1 MDPLTLFPPYGI
13 DQTIH
18 VAVLIGV
25 LLLLGLTEWFGWVF
39 SGLVVPGYLAS
50 LFVLEPASGCAVL
63 IEAMLTFLVARVLS
77 NVASRSGA
85 WNAFFGRERFMLIV
99 FVSIVVRQ
107 ACSLWLFPDSL
118 RLIDELAG
126 TSYRYELTL
135 SSVGLVLVPL
145 TANMFW
151 KLDLRRGF
159 FQIAVPTGIT
169 FAVLAYVLLP
179 YTNLS
184 FSRLELTYE
193 NVALDFL
200 SSPKAYILLLTGAY
214 LGSRY
219 NLLYGWDYAGVL
231 VPALLALGWL
241 SPHRLATTLAETLLL
256 VLVVRIITRAPGLRT
271 MNLEGPRKVA
281 LVFTVSFFIKWTIGW
296 FAGPT
301 VFGLPVSDLFGL
313 GYLLSSLLA
322 VKILQKDTTP
332 RIIVPTF
339 IVSLATIIVGSVLG
353 FSLGK
358 VAPAPPPRAMIAPV
372 VAPSAPT
379 TMLTKTAMGVLA
391 LGHVRARLDHGSTM
405 ALARTT
411 SELAHY
417 RALWTA
423 IDHWLATGQ
432 RGDVDKRAAL
442 LGLVIVPTERV
453 GDREAFAILEREEKL
468 SAQIGWD
475 TAVLVPRAPGP
486 VIAVPSPAREVPSA
500 ETAAVLC
507 ARVACRAVIASGI
520 DLDEHAAHD
529 VARRALRGPAFEVRV
544 DASRALGKTLF
555 HVATE
560 APDVNVSALWPQ
572 GLELSWQGAGASALR
587 ANPRDLWHIIETPA
601 IATTNNVSLEAW
613 YARRFAP
620 TTGALGEEPVAQ
632 IGIAAPSHGELRF
645 LEVVVTP
652 AVLAGDRD
660 RAQAMAKLVGYEVS
674 VLADGAGAGKAVWV
688 LAEPAP
694 RTLGWGFVAGR
705 VDDTTPITIEAP
717 RPRRETGTGRLA
729 IELFRHTDAATLIVA
744 DPDVPLDRTD
754 ADVASPWNTAT
765 AFQAFHQAVHDARR
779 SRPDASIVTA
789 RPSGGAAILQV
800 RGFGVAQAVSEP
812 LVLMFSRGTQAPTKL
827 PPQLIAALVDDKS
840 GPLGA
845 LGALRLDDGARELV
859 DLAGTGNPQ
868 LQYCAR
874 FERTMC
880 ALLWFSEAARETYR
894 EADRERE
901 LAKLARMQLAPV
913 TKPPAAALLD
923 GIVLGDAPE
932 ALRSRFADVAAIAE
946 AYAAERNVHL
956 LRRLPANAVRAGY
969 SDELGRPFLLLELT
983 DGIHLMR
990 AIVPIPGGDERVVLV
1005 DPAQLGP
1012 MLARRPKLVTVT
1024 GRRAP

>member
-1 MDPLTLFPPYGI
+1 MELFPPYGV

-39 SGLVVPGYLAS
+39 SGLVVPGYLAA

-63 IEAMLTFLVARVLS
+63 IEAVLTFLVARLLS

-107 ACSLWLFPDSL
+107 ACSLWLFRDGL
-118 RLIDELAG
+118 RLIDGWFG
-126 TSYRYELTL
+126 TSFRYELTL

-169 FAVLAYVLLP
+169 FLVLAYVLLP

-214 LGSRY
+214 LASRW
-219 NLLYGWDYAGVL
+219 NLMFGWDYAGVL

-241 SPHRLATTLAETLLL
+241 SPHRLATTLAETLVL
-256 VLVVRIITRAPGLRT
+256 VLVVRTITRAPGLRT

-281 LVFTVSFFIKWTIGW
+281 LVFAVSFWIKWTIGW

-301 VFGLPVSDLFGL
+301 VFGLPVTDLFGL

-339 IVSLATIIVGSVLG
+339 VVSLATIIVGSILG
-353 FSLGK
+353 FGLGR
-358 VAPAPPPRAMIAPV
+358 VAPTPPPRAMIEPA

-379 TMLTKTAMGVLA
+379 TMLVRDALGVMA
-391 LGHVRARLDHGSTM
+391 LGHVRARLDHGSHVP
-405 ALARTT
+405 LARTPG
-411 SELAHY
+411 ELARY
-417 RALWTA
+417 RALWA
-423 IDHWLATGQ
+423 AVDGWVAGGK
-432 RGDVDKRAAL
+432 RGDVDARAAQ
-442 LGLVIVPTERV
+442 LGLAIVAIAPIAGR
-453 GDREAFAILEREEKL
+453 DAFALIEREEKL
-468 SAQIGWD
+468 TAQRGWD
-475 TAVLVPRAPGP
+475 TAVLVPGAPGP
-486 VIAVPSPAREVPSA
+486 TIAVPSPAREVPSA
-500 ETAAVLC
+500 EASAVLC
-507 ARVACRAVIASGI
+507 ARVACRAIVVNGV

-529 VARRALRGPAFEVRV
+529 IARRALTGPAFEVRIDDV
-544 DASRALGKTLF
+544 PALF

-560 APDVNVSALWPQ
+560 APDVNLSALWPR
-572 GLELSWQGAGASALR
+572 GLALSWQGGGPSALR
-587 ANPRDLWHIIETPA
+587 ARAAELWALLDAPA
-601 IATTNNVSLEAW
+601 IATTPGVSLESW

-620 TTGALGEEPVAQ
+620 PHALASETTAQ
-632 IGIAAPSHGELRF
+632 IEHAAPSHSELRF
-645 LEVVVTP
+645 LEIVV
-652 AVLAGDRD
+652 ARGLLAGERTQ
-660 RAQAMAKLVGYEVS
+660 AQAMARLVGYEVS

-688 LAEPAP
+688 LAEPSP
-694 RTLGWGFVAGR
+694 RRLGWGVFAGR
-705 VDDTTPITIEAP
+705 VETTAPITLEAP

-729 IELFRHTDAATLIVA
+729 IELFRHANASTLILA
-744 DPDVPLDRTD
+744 DPDVPADRAD
-754 ADVASPWNTAT
+754 ADAAAPWSTAT
-765 AFQAFHQAVHDARR
+765 AFQAFHVAVHDARR
-779 SRPDASIVTA
+779 TKPD
-789 RPSGGAAILQV
+789 AAILQV
-800 RGFGVAQAVSEP
+800 RGFGIDKIVSEP
-812 LVLMFSRGTQAPTKL
+812 LVLMFSRGAQAPAKL
-827 PPQLIAALVDDKS
+827 PPELIAALVDDDI

-845 LGALRLDDGARELV
+845 LGALRLDDGAKELV

-868 LQYCAR
+868 LAYCAR
-874 FERTMC
+874 FETSTC
-880 ALLWFSEAARETYR
+880 ALLWFSDAARDTYR

-901 LAKLARMQLAPV
+901 LAKLARVPIATTATVPAFLDGV
-913 TKPPAAALLD
+913 TIGDVPPALFAKFAAL
-923 GIVLGDAPE
+923 AE
-932 ALRSRFADVAAIAE
+932 AAE
-946 AYAAERNVHL
+946 AYAADRNVHV
-956 LRRLPANAVRAGY
+956 LRKLPPNTVRAGFA
-969 SDELGRPFLLLELT
+969 DELGRPFLLVEAG
-983 DGIHLMR
+983 DGAHVMR
-990 AIVPIPGGDERVVLV
+990 GIVPIPGGEERVAIT
-1005 DPAQLGP
+1005 DAAQLAP
-1012 MLARRPKLVTVT
+1012 MLGRRPRLLTVA
-1024 GRRAP
+1024 GRVR